1 MVQAK
6 VLTGEM
12 RERILAT
19 EYEPATFEV
28 EKSHIRSFARAI
40 GDDNPLWN
48 DEIAARTS
56 KYGGLIAPPTFTR
69 LIVNSLRLP
78 GTVQYALPGTVQVD
92 GGTQWQYFEPI
103 RPGDRISQFRKII
116 DVYERQG
123 SAGPL
128 LFIIT
133 NCRFVNQFNETA
145 VTMTGVTIRYEPAGP
160 GKANR
165 PRNPGNGR
173 PVGDPG
179 TSAATAIEPLDRASV
194 TERTSIGPFIKYT
207 STQDLVKY
215 AGASRDFSEIHYDKD
230 FALGAGLPGVIIH
243 GALKSAYLG
252 RLMTDWVGDPGAL
265 KSLQCQHR
273 GMDFPSESVVCKG
286 RVVRKYEEGG
296 ELLADC
302 EIWIENGRGETT
314 APGQAT
320 ISLTSP

>member
-1 MVQAK
+1 MIQTK

-19 EYEPATFEV
+19 EYAPASFEV
-28 EKSHIRSFARAI
+28 EKSHITSFARAI
-40 GDDNPLWN
+40 GDDNPLWS
-48 DEIAARTS
+48 DEVAARRS
-56 KYGGLIAPPTFTR
+56 RYGGVIAPPTFTR

-92 GGTQWQYFEPI
+92 GGTQWHYFEPI
-103 RPGDRISQFRKII
+103 RPGDRITQFRKII

-133 NCRFVNQFNETA
+133 NCRFVNQFDETA
-145 VTMTGVTIRYEPAGP
+145 VTMTGVTIRYEPDRSKNAV
-160 GKANR
+160 
-165 PRNPGNGR
+165 RNTKRSNGR
-173 PVGDPG
+173 
-179 TSAATAIEPLDRASV
+179 ATAQDVAGSSTIRAPNEGRV
-194 TERTSIGPFIKYT
+194 AEGAEIGPFIKHT

-230 FALGAGLPGVIIH
+230 FALGVGLPGVILH
-243 GALKSAYLG
+243 GALKAAYLG
-252 RLMTDWVGDPGAL
+252 KLMTDWLEDPGAL

-273 GMDFPSESVVCKG
+273 GMDFPSESVECRG
-286 RVVRKYEEGG
+286 RVVRKYVEDGQSF
-296 ELLADC
+296 ADC
-302 EIWIENGRGETT
+302 EIWLENARGQTT

-320 ISLTSP
+320 VSLPSA